1 MSANKNEAMELAK
14 SARYLAKVLRK
25 KWGTR
30 DPFIKAKI
38 DELKAQAKVYEK
50 MGANR

>member
-1 MSANKNEAMELAK
+1 MIHDTKTAKELAQ

-38 DELKAQAKVYEK
+38 DALKEQARQYEK
-50 MGANR
+50 MGAK